1 MCSLERIKSVVKYVH
16 EEDGRVIVASI
27 TQPVRSMQRWQRL
40 LLREVGPAMDRGH
53 LLRLVAIEP
62 KILADVRQAP
72 CMMGSSAKRLI
83 LHLVE
88 LDIVRP
94 GLCGTRWWRVQQRG
108 HVMYG
113 PIWRCSLLEEIARR
127 DLCRGVQ
134 CCSRLRCSAI
144 WRCCSRG
151 LMLWAVVSRRLL
163 GMRDVLLRGSG

>member
-1 MCSLERIKSVVKYVH
+1 
-16 EEDGRVIVASI
+16 
-27 TQPVRSMQRWQRL
+27 
-40 LLREVGPAMDRGH
+40 
-53 LLRLVAIEP
+53 
-62 KILADVRQAP
+62 
-72 CMMGSSAKRLI
+72 MMGRSAKGLI

-94 GLCGTRWWRVQQRG
+94 CLCGTRWWRVQQRG

-113 PIWRCSLLEEIARR
+113 PIWRRSLLEEIAWR

-134 CCSRLRCSAI
+134 GRSRLRCSTI
-144 WRCCSRG
+144 RRCCSRG